1 MTSNELE
8 IFKQSILDDVR
19 VMMQTTGQV
28 TQYIGARYVPLFAD
42 PLEWSDAIEYEP
54 LTIVL
59 YQGNSYT
66 SRQFVP
72 RGINISD
79 ESFWANTGNYNAQIE
94 QYRQEVKRFDN
105 RIATNTQNIA
115 ENRESITS
123 EISRAK
129 TQETYIINNTINKPN
144 KILLIGDSWVDI
156 RGSYG
161 KDLNNKLK
169 DVINGEVT
177 SIGASGAGWLK
188 QGINNETFVDC
199 VNRALEIEDKNT
211 YDCVIF
217 IGGINDEQ
225 PTSDNANKISELM
238 SNNIKKLEKAFKHVH
253 YILDSTVFKFSDY
266 YTINNDIFTG
276 SRVGNHSSVTVAMDY
291 LTRSM
296 FNPTD
301 GTHLTENGNYYLATL
316 INAVAYGGRVPNFQY
331 KNEFD
336 MASSNKSCHVAVKSS
351 MHATDGYVHQE
362 WKITKAVNLE
372 GNSTIQQNVSPYPM
386 GTPIS
391 FDAYGVSKLGK
402 PCVLSI
408 NYDYEN
414 FNVLLKNNGAEQM
427 SSDDAIVFEY
437 DYYYR

>member
-8 IFKQSILDDVR
+8 IFKQSILDEVR

-42 PLEWSDAIEYEP
+42 PLEWSDTMEYEP
-54 LTIVL
+54 LSIVL

-72 RGINISD
+72 SGINISD

-94 QYRQEVKRFDN
+94 QYRQEVQRFDN
-105 RIATNTQNIA
+105 RIAANTQNITSNSEA
-115 ENRESITS
+115 ISSI
-123 EISRAK
+123 A
-129 TQETYIINNTINKPN
+129 NNTINKPN
-144 KILLIGDSWVDI
+144 KILLIGDSWVDT

-169 DVINGEVT
+169 EVINGEVT

-188 QGINNETFVDC
+188 QGINSETFVDC
-199 VNRALEIEDKNT
+199 VNRALEVEDKNT

-225 PTSDNANKISELM
+225 PNSDNANKISELM

-253 YILDSTVFKFSDY
+253 YILNSTVFKVSDY
-266 YTINNDIFTG
+266 YTINNNIFTA
-276 SRVGNHSSVTVAMDY
+276 SRTGNHSSVTVAMDY

-296 FNPTD
+296 FNPDD

-331 KNEFD
+331 YNEFD
-336 MASSNKSCHVAVKSS
+336 LTSKEKSCHVTVKSDI
-351 MHATDGYVHQE
+351 HATDGYVHQE
-362 WKITKAVNLE
+362 WRITKIVNLA
-372 GNSTIQQNVSPYPM
+372 GNSTIQQNVFPYPM

-391 FDAYGVSKLGK
+391 LDSYGVSKLGK
-402 PCVLSI
+402 PCMISI

-414 FNVLLKNNGAEQM
+414 FNVLLKNNGTEQISM
-427 SSDDAIVFEY
+427 DDVIVFEY